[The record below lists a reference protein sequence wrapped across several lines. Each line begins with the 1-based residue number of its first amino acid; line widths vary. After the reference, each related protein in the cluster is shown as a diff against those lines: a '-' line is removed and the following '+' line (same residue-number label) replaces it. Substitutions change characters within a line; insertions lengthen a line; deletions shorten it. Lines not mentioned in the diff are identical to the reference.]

1 MSYDPLQLAEAFIKA
16 GELTDALETLDARL
30 IDAPDDERALRLRAQ
45 INARQVDEVHW
56 RKALTDLSALPL
68 MTPEDYILKI
78 ALLEKLHDFTASIH
92 TAQTAYETFPD
103 HERLAE
109 RLLQSLR
116 DARQFDQAREI
127 AEARLAQ
134 QPESWRWL
142 QWAGDLARDAG
153 EHLTAI
159 TRYTD
164 ALRAIES
171 NHQNLSAN
179 SAIAGIYSRILL
191 SRAEAYLQSNQ
202 LDEAE
207 TDYGTASQFI
217 ADDPVIP
224 FNQGLIMAL
233 RGDLDQASAMC
244 RSAFAKM
251 PPALINYTLDD
262 LRNNPNFHDLYHQ
275 LKDYSQYTS

>member
-30 IDAPDDERALRLRAQ
+30 IETPDDERALRLRAQ
-45 INARQVDEVHW
+45 INARQVDEVNW
-56 RKALTDLSALPL
+56 RDALTDLSALPS
-68 MTPEDYILKI
+68 MTPEDYSLKI
-78 ALLEKLHDFTASIH
+78 ALLEKLGDSDASIH

-109 RLLQSLR
+109 RLLQLLR
-116 DARQFDQAREI
+116 DARQFDPAREI
-127 AEARLAQ
+127 AERRLAQ
-134 QPESWRWL
+134 QPTSWRWL

-153 EHLTAI
+153 EQLTAI
-159 TRYTD
+159 ARYTD
-164 ALRAIES
+164 ALHEIES
-171 NHQNLSAN
+171 KHQDLSAN

-191 SRAEAYLQSNQ
+191 SRAEAYMQSKQ

-207 TDYGTASQFI
+207 ADYVTASHFI

-233 RGDLDQASAMC
+233 RGDHDQASEIC

-251 PPALINYTLDD
+251 PPTLINHTLDD
-262 LRNNPNFHDLYHQ
+262 LRNNPNFRDLYLQ
-275 LKDYSQYTS
+275 LKDHSL